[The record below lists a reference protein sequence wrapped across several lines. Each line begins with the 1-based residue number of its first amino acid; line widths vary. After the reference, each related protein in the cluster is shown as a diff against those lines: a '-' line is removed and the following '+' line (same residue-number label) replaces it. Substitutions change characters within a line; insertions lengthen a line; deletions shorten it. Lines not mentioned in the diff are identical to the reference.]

1 MHTYMYMYMMYMHLR
16 VRVYICKLQINV
28 LLLCTLIQIRGRQS
42 HQPLATADMLHIGV
56 NAVRMKRYVIARE
69 WLEKTLNQSDV
80 THQQRMQSVL
90 HIAMIREKVRVIR
103 NLFFLLSLC

>member
-1 MHTYMYMYMMYMHLR
+1 MQTHVHVHVYDVHL
-16 VRVYICKLQINV
+16 RVYICKLQIYV
-28 LLLCTLIQIRGRQS
+28 LLLCTLVQIRGRQS

-90 HIAMIREKVRVIR
+90 HIAMIHEKVGVI
-103 NLFFLLSLC
+103 